1 MSEQEFKELKE
12 SLKPIFRGYRRMDSS
27 MEKRLRK
34 LGFGIV
40 RNKKH
45 YIMSYFICGKEL
57 RIEVDKTP
65 GDFRSGIKTV
75 KDIIR
80 VIRSSG
86 LVY

>member
-1 MSEQEFKELKE
+1 
-12 SLKPIFRGYRRMDSS
+12 MDSS

-40 RNKKH
+40 RSKKH
-45 YIMSYFICGKEL
+45 SIMNYFIYDKEL

-65 GDFRSGIKTV
+65 RDFKSGIKTV

-86 LVY
+86 LVC